1 MKTERCREWRE
12 DLGAYALGHL
22 PDEERARLEAHLDG
36 CPDCRAEA
44 DSLLVVAQR
53 LPHADP
59 ARFGPAP
66 VPPPELGQRIAA
78 TIGVERRSQR
88 RHRRLRLGL
97 GLSGAATAA
106 AAAVLAIFVLSSN
119 EVSGPEQQVAF
130 HSLPQ
135 GVKIAAT
142 LEPRAFGTEIRMYVA
157 GIRSGTLCQVY
168 MRGPGRTEVSAGS
181 FRYRWGSEDSAVL
194 SAALDLSRAKALV
207 IHAGNRTFVAP
218 LGSGAAAFINQPK
231 EEEPT

>member
-1 MKTERCREWRE
+1 M
-12 DLGAYALGHL
+12 
-22 PDEERARLEAHLDG
+22 
-36 CPDCRAEA
+36 
-44 DSLLVVAQR
+44 
-53 LPHADP
+53 
-59 ARFGPAP
+59 
-66 VPPPELGQRIAA
+66 
-78 TIGVERRSQR
+78 
-88 RHRRLRLGL
+88 
-97 GLSGAATAA
+97 
-106 AAAVLAIFVLSSN
+106 LAIFVLSSN
-119 EVSGPEQQVAF
+119 EVNGPEQQVTF

-142 LEPRAFGTEIRMYVA
+142 LEPRAFGTEIRVYVT

-207 IHAGNRTFVAP
+207 VHAGNHTFAAP